1 MEGTSNTSLT
11 DLPLRELLARL
22 ATRDPVPGGGSAAAL
37 AGAMGAALVSMVTEL
52 TIGRPD
58 AADHEDQLLE
68 ARSEATSHLAAL
80 LDLADE
86 DAAAYHSVVEAR
98 RLPRTTDEEQAA
110 RLLALN
116 SAMHRAAE
124 APLRTAQTAARVLD
138 LANGVAPIGNLNAVS
153 DAGVAALL
161 AAASVRGA
169 ALNVRINLPYLP
181 AGDPLGTIAPEEVA
195 RLEHLADELER
206 SALDIVARRM
216 ARP

>member
-1 MEGTSNTSLT
+1 
-11 DLPLRELLARL
+11 
-22 ATRDPVPGGGSAAAL
+22 
-37 AGAMGAALVSMVTEL
+37 
-52 TIGRPD
+52 RPD

-68 ARSEATSHLAAL
+68 ARSVATSHLAAL

-98 RLPRTTDEEQAA
+98 RLPRSSDQEQAA

-116 SAMHRAAE
+116 SAMQRAAE

-138 LANGVAPIGNLNAVS
+138 LANAVAPIGNLNAVS
-153 DAGVAALL
+153 DAAVAALL

-181 AGDPLGTIAPEEVA
+181 AGDPLVAIAPEELA
-195 RLEHLADELER
+195 RLEQLAGELER